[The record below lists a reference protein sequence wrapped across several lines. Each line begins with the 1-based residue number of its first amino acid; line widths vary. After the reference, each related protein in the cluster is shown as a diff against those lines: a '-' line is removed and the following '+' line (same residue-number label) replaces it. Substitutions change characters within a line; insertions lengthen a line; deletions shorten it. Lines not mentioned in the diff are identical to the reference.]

1 MRGVPKPLIHIMV
14 VLLVVAAFPVPY
26 GYYSLLK
33 IMACGVFI
41 WAAIISHS
49 KGGSYLPWIFVVLIV
64 LFNPIIPV
72 YLSKELWIPVD
83 VGAAIFLLLSMK
95 SLEKT

>member
-1 MRGVPKPLIHIMV
+1 MKGVPKPLVYIMV

-41 WAAIISHS
+41 WAAIIAYS
-49 KGGSYLPWIFVVLIV
+49 KELSYLPWIFVTLAV
-64 LFNPIIPV
+64 LFNPIIPI
-72 YLSKELWIPVD
+72 YLPKELWVPVD
-83 VGAAIFLLLSMK
+83 IGAAILLFLSMK